1 MYLYS
6 DLKSSS
12 PLSNFLA
19 SRMVINIDQRSL
31 YSENSTTKNIEVRHF
46 AVQLK
51 LTLNIFHLI
60 WENSFVQQ
68 KC

>member
-19 SRMVINIDQRSL
+19 SRMVIN
-31 YSENSTTKNIEVRHF
+31 TTKDPSI
-46 AVQLK
+46 LK
-51 LTLNIFHLI
+51 TALLKALTLGILQYN
-60 WENSFVQQ
+60 WN
-68 KC
+68 